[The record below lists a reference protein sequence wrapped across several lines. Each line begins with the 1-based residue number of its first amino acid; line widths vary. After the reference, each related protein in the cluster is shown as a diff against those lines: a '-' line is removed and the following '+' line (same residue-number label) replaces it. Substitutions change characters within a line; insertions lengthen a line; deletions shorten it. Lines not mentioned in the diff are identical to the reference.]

1 MDDYKKRIIEFVRAC
16 GSVAS
21 CIDAVC
27 RAYPMEGA
35 VKACGTLCA
44 DVLCAACRVP
54 SLSYGGRRQSMWHV
68 ACLRAVCGMPCAEP
82 ILWRAQ
88 SKRVALSLHHQVAG
102 RVEEDP
108 HARPNTALDSSPEVI
123 PVLASVSPPH
133 PTSPLPCLKLSAGL
147 SPGEAPSLDLALRL
161 VDSLV
166 AFSSDHTA
174 RGNACSTGIK
184 CSCLKTSVTQPC

>member
-1 MDDYKKRIIEFVRAC
+1 MNTTIYSSTLYRQHVTAVTKNCVAQFVALLDFFVLCDVKMDDYKKRIIEFVRAC

-88 SKRVALSLHHQVAG
+88 SKRVARCVPTCCVLHAVCFLWRVSLKA
-102 RVEEDP
+102 
-108 HARPNTALDSSPEVI
+108 A
-123 PVLASVSPPH
+123 
-133 PTSPLPCLKLSAGL
+133 LSACQAMTVQ
-147 SPGEAPSLDLALRL
+147 ECTL
-161 VDSLV
+161 VKV
-166 AFSSDHTA
+166 VVNK
-174 RGNACSTGIK
+174 RENIE
-184 CSCLKTSVTQPC
+184 